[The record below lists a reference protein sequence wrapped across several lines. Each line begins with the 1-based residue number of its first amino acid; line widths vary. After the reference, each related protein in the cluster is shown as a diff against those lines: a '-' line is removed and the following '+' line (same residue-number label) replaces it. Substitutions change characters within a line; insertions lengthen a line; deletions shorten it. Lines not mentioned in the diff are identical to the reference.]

1 MEIKKLKRTKG
12 KHHNDKKLEEFEK
25 LMSRDKTKDIIVG
38 NPFYKNEQFQKEM
51 FVNMFYDK
59 MRDFF
64 SDYLLRM
71 NKDEKLYLDEKKRI
85 EIKKMF

>member
-1 MEIKKLKRTKG
+1 
-12 KHHNDKKLEEFEK
+12 
-25 LMSRDKTKDIIVG
+25 
-38 NPFYKNEQFQKEM
+38 M

-85 EIKKMF
+85 K